1 MLSPQFMAQIRRV
14 ALELPTPTLESITN
28 VLSSY
33 QELGYSEG
41 RLKAELFQRLPKA
54 SWRQTIAELLLLWH
68 TENPNLDSSSLAT
81 ALLTA
86 AYCEQQNQ
94 EELSA
99 EIVWTGPNVSSLPL
113 RRTDQVL
120 LQLIR
125 DAQED
130 LLLISFAVYKVP
142 EIAAALV
149 DAINRGV
156 NLRIIVET
164 SDSDNAKIPF
174 GIKTAFGAEIV
185 SRAQVFVWPH
195 EQRPTDSEGRF
206 GSLHIKC
213 LVVDSSDLFISSA
226 NLTEY
231 ALALNMEMGVLVH
244 SKELAGQVIEHIN
257 GLIYQ
262 EILVLEKIG

>member
-1 MLSPQFMAQIRRV
+1 M
-14 ALELPTPTLESITN
+14 
-28 VLSSY
+28 
-33 QELGYSEG
+33 
-41 RLKAELFQRLPKA
+41 
-54 SWRQTIAELLLLWH
+54 
-68 TENPNLDSSSLAT
+68 
-81 ALLTA
+81 TA
-86 AYCEQQNQ
+86 AYCEQQNE
-94 EELSA
+94 EELSV
-99 EIVWTGPNVSSLPL
+99 EIVWTGPNVSDTPL

-120 LQLIR
+120 LQLIQ
-125 DAQED
+125 DAQQD

-149 DAINRGV
+149 AAINRGV

-164 SDSDNAKIPF
+164 PDSDNGKIPF
-174 GIKTAFGAEIV
+174 GIKTAFGTEIV

-213 LVVDSSDLFISSA
+213 LVVDSSHLFISSA

-231 ALALNMEMGVLVH
+231 ALALNMEMGVVVH
-244 SKELAGQVIEHIN
+244 SKELACQVIEHIN

-262 EILVLEKIG
+262 GILVLENIG